1 MGLFDGLFRSRDKPQ
16 NRTAGSAYAFFT
28 GGSSSGKSVN
38 ERSAMQMTA
47 VYACVRILSEAIASL
62 PLHLYKYN
70 KEGGKEKAVDHP
82 LYSLLHDEPN
92 PEMTSFVF
100 RETLMTH
107 LLLWGN
113 AYAQIIRN
121 GKGEVV
127 ALYPLMPNKM
137 TVDRDDKGHLYYKY
151 YKGNEEAPTMENGT
165 VVLLPEDV
173 LHIPG
178 LGFDGLVGYSPIAM
192 AKNAIGLAIAAE
204 EYGSKFYANGA
215 APSGVLEHPGTIK
228 DPARVREAW
237 MSQFGG
243 SANSGKVAVLEEGM
257 KYTPISI
264 SPNEAQFLETRKFQI
279 DEIARI
285 FRVPPHMV
293 GDLDK
298 SSFSNI
304 EQQSLEFVKYT
315 LDPWVIRWEQ
325 SLSRALFSADEKKNF
340 FFKFNV
346 EGLLRGDYQSRM
358 QGYATARQNG
368 WMSANDIRELE
379 NLDRIS
385 DEEGGNLYLVNG
397 NMLPLSK
404 AGAFANTDNYQ
415 EGDKENDDEE
425 QEVLELEESVSGR
438 RRATT
443 RASP

>member
-1 MGLFDGLFRSRDKPQ
+1 MGFFSSIFKARDKPQ
-16 NRTAGSAYAFFT
+16 VENRTVGSSYSFYM
-28 GGSSSGKSVN
+28 GGSSAGKNVN

-47 VYACVRILSEAIASL
+47 VYSCVRILAEAVAGL
-62 PLHLYKYN
+62 PLHLYRY
-70 KEGGKEKAVDHP
+70 KEDGGKEKALDFN
-82 LYSLLHDEPN
+82 LYHLLHDEPN
-92 PEMTSFVF
+92 KEMSSFIF

-137 TVDRDDKGHLYYKY
+137 KVDRDENGELYYTY
-151 YKGNEEAPTMENGT
+151 TRSTEEALTMESST
-165 VVLLPEDV
+165 VYLTPRDV

-192 AKNAIGLAIAAE
+192 AKNAIGLAIATE
-204 EYGSKFYANGA
+204 EYGAKFFANGA

-228 DPARVREAW
+228 DPARLRENW
-237 MSQFGG
+237 NSTFGG

-264 SPNEAQFLETRKFQI
+264 SPEQAQFLETRKFQI

-293 GDLDK
+293 GDLEK

-315 LDPWVIRWEQ
+315 LDPWVVRWEQ
-325 SLSRALFSADEKKNF
+325 SLARSLLTEDEKKIY
-340 FFKFNV
+340 FFKFNL
-346 EGLLRGDYQSRM
+346 EGLLRGDYASRM
-358 QGYATARQNG
+358 SGYATARQNG

-379 NLDRIS
+379 NMDKIPA
-385 DEEGGNLYLVNG
+385 EEGGDLYLING
-397 NMLPLSK
+397 NMLPLNK
-404 AGAFANTDNYQ
+404 AGAYANKSKEEETD
-415 EGDKENDDEE
+415 E
-425 QEVLELEESVSGR
+425 EVLEMGKPAR
-438 RRATT
+438 HGNGKP
-443 RASP
+443 SPRT